1 MKPASFPSRGRGW
14 DLPGGG
20 EKPRVAPR
28 GRFLEHRVL
37 AKVCT
42 SRGRRQG
49 WAASVA
55 GRRHPAGQ
63 GIELQPWG
71 SAGEKP
77 TLLSRSGRDKK
88 KKKGIRI
95 KGSALLCSAA
105 VCFVLQL
112 CLAPLGPQMLS
123 PEEAGSRACSGDT
136 VWLCV
141 CAERQRKWDR
151 GSCTALPCPARLAG
165 GCWAKSFPSTG
176 PQGQGLRGSLMRCN
190 RKTGSW
196 WRGFVPF
203 STSHPELDGAG
214 ARCITPPQAG
224 T

>member
-20 EKPRVAPR
+20 EKPRAAPQ

-71 SAGEKP
+71 SAGKKP

-88 KKKGIRI
+88 KKKRDPYQRL
-95 KGSALLCSAA
+95 SFALLRCSLLCSAA
-105 VCFVLQL
+105 LPRPPRPPDAVPRGSWQPGLLWGHRVAL
-112 CLAPLGPQMLS
+112 CLRGETKKMGQGQLHS
-123 PEEAGSRACSGDT
+123 P
-136 VWLCV
+136 
-141 CAERQRKWDR
+141 
-151 GSCTALPCPARLAG
+151 ALPCAPGRGLL
-165 GCWAKSFPSTG
+165 
-176 PQGQGLRGSLMRCN
+176 GQIL
-190 RKTGSW
+190 
-196 WRGFVPF
+196 P
-203 STSHPELDGAG
+203 
-214 ARCITPPQAG
+214 
-224 T
+224 

>member
-20 EKPRVAPR
+20 EKPRAAPR

-71 SAGEKP
+71 SVSKKP

-88 KKKGIRI
+88 I
-95 KGSALLCSAA
+95 KGSVSKA
-105 VCFVLQL
+105 QL
-112 CLAPLGPQMLS
+112 CFAPLQFALFCSSAS
-123 PEEAGSRACSGDT
+123 PPSASRC
-136 VWLCV
+136 CP
-141 CAERQRKWDR
+141 QRKLAAR
-151 GSCTALPCPARLAG
+151 PALGTPCGFVSVRRDKENGTGAAAQPCPALRAWPGAAGSNPFLA
-165 GCWAKSFPSTG
+165 P
-176 PQGQGLRGSLMRCN
+176 
-190 RKTGSW
+190 
-196 WRGFVPF
+196 VPGVKDCG
-203 STSHPELDGAG
+203 EA
-214 ARCITPPQAG
+214 
-224 T
+224 